1 MNKESFA
8 LGIAGVFFGLL
19 VGWVLGSQSARRLP
33 DPAAP
38 VAAAAPAGQP
48 GTSPA
53 QQPAPQLDQARVE
66 ALRKQAD
73 ANPKDAVARA
83 ELGNAY
89 FDAERYADAIQWYEA
104 SLAISPNNPDVS
116 TDLGVSYY
124 YSNQADR
131 ALAQFD
137 KSLAINPKHTK
148 TMLNVGVVRAF
159 GKQDLA
165 GAAAIW
171 QQVIVLAPDSAEGR
185 AAKQMIDA
193 LKSAH
198 PEAAPGQPAPAA
210 TAPATGGGA

>member
-8 LGIAGVFFGLL
+8 LGIAGIFFGLL
-19 VGWVLGSQSARRLP
+19 VGWVIGSQQARP
-33 DPAAP
+33 VAAP
-38 VAAAAPAGQP
+38 ATAAAPAPQQGAA
-48 GTSPA
+48 PA
-53 QQPAPQLDQARVE
+53 QQTPPPLDQARVDT
-66 ALRKQAD
+66 LRKQAE
-73 ANPKDAVARA
+73 ANPKDAAVRA

-89 FDAERYADAIQWYEA
+89 FDAERYGEAIQWYEA
-104 SLAISPNNPDVS
+104 SLAISPRNPDVS

-131 ALAQFD
+131 ALAQFE
-137 KSLAINPKHTK
+137 KSLAIDPRHTK

-165 GAAAIW
+165 GASKVW
-171 QQVIVLAPDSAEGR
+171 QQVLEIAPDSAEGR

-198 PEAAPGQPAPAA
+198 PEVAPGATPPAPAPPPS
-210 TAPATGGGA
+210 TSGGA

>member
-19 VGWVLGSQSARRLP
+19 VGWVLGSQNARRLP
-33 DPAAP
+33 GT
-38 VAAAAPAGQP
+38 AAPATAP
-48 GTSPA
+48 APAA
-53 QQPAPQLDQARVE
+53 QQGSGTAAPPQLDQAKVD
-66 ALRKQAD
+66 ALRKQAE
-73 ANPKDAVARA
+73 ANPKDAAVRA
-83 ELGNAY
+83 DLGNAY

-104 SLAISPNNPDVS
+104 SLAISPKNPDVS

-165 GAAAIW
+165 GAAAVW
-171 QQVIVLAPDSAEGR
+171 QQVIQLAPDSAEGR
-185 AAKQMIDA
+185 AARQMIDA

-198 PEAAPGQPAPAA
+198 PEAAPGQVPAA
-210 TAPATGGGA
+210 SATRGGA